1 MRAEILLTFVP
12 LFVATDPVGLVPFYL
27 AATSGRDARARRK
40 VLFGAVFTALVVG
53 AAFLFIG
60 KAVLGLLGVTVSDF
74 RVAGGLLLLVLSVKD
89 LLAREGA
96 SPISADSTGAVPLG
110 VPLIAGPAV
119 VTSLIMLSDAHGYLP
134 CLLSYVANLVIVVV
148 FFWQSANLMRL
159 FGKAVTAAVSKV
171 ASLLLAAYAVM
182 MMRQGLL
189 AIFPGLGGG

>member
-1 MRAEILLTFVP
+1 
-12 LFVATDPVGLVPFYL
+12 
-27 AATSGRDARARRK
+27 
-40 VLFGAVFTALVVG
+40 
-53 AAFLFIG
+53 
-60 KAVLGLLGVTVSDF
+60 
-74 RVAGGLLLLVLSVKD
+74 
-89 LLAREGA
+89 
-96 SPISADSTGAVPLG
+96 
-110 VPLIAGPAV
+110 
-119 VTSLIMLSDAHGYLP
+119 MLSDAHGYLP